1 MPGAKRKRKG
11 PGRPPLMGHPVELSN
26 FLIDRPVLGALRK
39 YAKKSGVSVSQ
50 VIRTAIDNLLA
61 QTA

>member
-1 MPGAKRKRKG
+1 MVAKRKTRRA
-11 PGRPPLMGHPVELSN
+11 GRPPVMGYPVEMSN
-26 FLIDRPVLGALRK
+26 FLIDRPMLMALRK